1 MFETFEN
8 QNPVFY
14 VMGEFHQE
22 TKEAVENIKD
32 EFKTSKIV
40 IPGEIR
46 QKLVKDKR
54 LYIGIDLALISM
66 ADVAILTYGSFGDFG
81 GLLYKDKREVL
92 FPLGHPSH
100 NETGVNFGVPTFKGI
115 PWKIKP
121 QNELVEAKLTQTN
134 LTLSS

>member
-1 MFETFEN
+1 MFETFEKKL

-14 VMGEFHQE
+14 VLGEFHQE

-115 PWKIKP
+115 TWKL
-121 QNELVEAKLTQTN
+121 NKL
-134 LTLSS
+134 